1 MILYDPKKTRSSPR
15 GTPSASARCIT
26 AAWRTGRWCTP
37 ASPRTWWGW
46 CRRSSPFHRLLR
58 VNGEITRYA
67 DIAHVESH
75 FDADIET
82 LCEGIRTRLI
92 AGVEKRLDADAP
104 LGFS

>member
-1 MILYDPKKTRSSPR
+1 
-15 GTPSASARCIT
+15 
-26 AAWRTGRWCTP
+26 
-37 ASPRTWWGW
+37 
-46 CRRSSPFHRLLR
+46 